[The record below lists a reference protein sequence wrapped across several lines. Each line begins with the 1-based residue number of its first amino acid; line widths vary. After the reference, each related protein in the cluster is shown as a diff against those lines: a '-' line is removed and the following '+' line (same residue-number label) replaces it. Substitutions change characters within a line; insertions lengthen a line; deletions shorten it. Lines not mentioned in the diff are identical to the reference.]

1 MWQALRLDGR
11 LTYAAAFSPDYIASR
26 ARFTASALALGCAV
40 DAAAVDGRG
49 PEDEPLSIEVAR
61 IGERAASRL
70 LVISSGLHG
79 VDGYVGAAVQ
89 ARLLEDELG
98 GWSPP
103 AGFALVLVHALE
115 PAGYAW
121 TRRADPENIVL
132 ERNLLLPGQD
142 FVGCSESFHLLAALL
157 HPSTPR
163 SLDLFRLRAGVALA
177 RMGPA
182 ALLEVIEGGQHSFP
196 RGLAFAGTGESAA
209 HRALAGALP
218 SWLDGARQV
227 LHLDIG
233 TGVGT
238 WGAAELLAGRGADSP
253 RLARLRRLL
262 GPEVRGWSGSEA
274 ELAAHGGLGV
284 WCASR
289 FPDVD
294 YDVVTVR
301 FGARGLLELVAA
313 LRAENRAHQYA
324 DPADAIWSA
333 SKARL
338 RDAFVPRDPLWRE
351 RVVRRGVDIVLAALE
366 AVIGGSP

>member
-1 MWQALRLDGR
+1 M
-11 LTYAAAFSPDYIASR
+11 TYAAAFSPDYIASR
-26 ARFTASALALGCAV
+26 ARFTASALALGCDV
-40 DAAAVDGRG
+40 DAVAVDGRG

-61 IGERAASRL
+61 VGERSAPRV

-79 VDGYVGAAVQ
+79 IDGYVGAAVQ

-103 AGFALVLVHALE
+103 PGIALVFVHALE

-121 TRRADPENIVL
+121 TRRADAENIVL

-142 FVGCSESFHLLAALL
+142 FIGCSESFHRLAALL

-177 RMGPA
+177 RMGSA
-182 ALLEVIEGGQHSFP
+182 ALVEVVDGGQHSSP
-196 RGLAFAGTGESAA
+196 HGLAFAGAGPSAA
-209 HRALAGALP
+209 HRALACALP
-218 SWLDGARQV
+218 SWLAGARQV

-233 TGVGT
+233 TGLGT
-238 WGAAELLAGRGADSP
+238 WGAAELLAARGADSP
-253 RLARLRRLL
+253 RLERLRRLL
-262 GPEVRGWSGSEA
+262 GPQVQGWRGSEA
-274 ELAAHGGLGV
+274 ELAARGGLGV
-284 WCASR
+284 WCAAR
-289 FPDVD
+289 FPEVD

-313 LRAENRAHQYA
+313 MRAENRAHQYA
-324 DPADAIWSA
+324 DITDPVWSA

-351 RVVRRGVDIVLAALE
+351 RVVKRGVDIVLAALE
-366 AVIGGSP
+366 AVIGGSW